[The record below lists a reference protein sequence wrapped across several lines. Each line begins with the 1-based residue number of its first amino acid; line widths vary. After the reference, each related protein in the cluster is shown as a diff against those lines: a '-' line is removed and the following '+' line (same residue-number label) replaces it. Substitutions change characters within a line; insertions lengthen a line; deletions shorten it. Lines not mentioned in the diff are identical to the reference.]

1 MITYAKLIN
10 WREYGEVIILECLA
24 GEEYIE
30 ISTYKNHIYNAHLL
44 KDQVYIR
51 LDSTGRILGINILS
65 S

>member
-10 WREYGEVIILECLA
+10 WREYGEAIILECLV

-51 LDSTGRILGINILS
+51 LDSAGRILGIDILQS
-65 S
+65 